1 MIIVENSIPDTK
13 IEELEHQNQEE
24 LESLGRLIILLE
36 DIKNI
41 ENSNIDYANEL
52 LKEVQFKEYLILGKL
67 GTFFKQFF
75 QSYYETKIKQI
86 HNLNLII
93 NTIKLKSFDKQNNEI
108 NDFAFINKNR
118 HLSNISN
125 KSKSINF
132 QKYIGKKDIL
142 DIIDSIPLIN
152 EFNHEYNDNY
162 EKYIGKEINNL
173 KTNENIND
181 LNLLKQIKEEKFI
194 FENKIEELCDKGT
207 ESEELNNVKNILLN
221 DNSNEQKNIIW
232 CINYLNEFRSKLSIV
247 DEKVYNAFIILFDII
262 FTKLNEKKLYQNLDL
277 AIILIQTIS
286 KKKGIEN
293 VLLEEE
299 FKENK
304 VLKNADMWTNLIKQ
318 KIKDL
323 LNKISEDAKDNE
335 ESKDNVENFIYI
347 KENIEPMLVSYIFT
361 MKDFNIDD
369 ETKRKVIEDISKM
382 KDYEKYNIN
391 FEELLSYLAE

>member
-1 MIIVENSIPDTK
+1 M
-13 IEELEHQNQEE
+13 
-24 LESLGRLIILLE
+24 
-36 DIKNI
+36 
-41 ENSNIDYANEL
+41 
-52 LKEVQFKEYLILGKL
+52 
-67 GTFFKQFF
+67 
-75 QSYYETKIKQI
+75 
-86 HNLNLII
+86 
-93 NTIKLKSFDKQNNEI
+93 KSFDKQNNEI

-173 KTNENIND
+173 KANENIND
-181 LNLLKQIKEEKFI
+181 LNLLKQIKEEKLI

>member
-173 KTNENIND
+173 KANENIND